1 MLYVFSRIL
10 ISMFSIF
17 NNIST
22 TSSFPAA
29 HAANSDVPTSYEVE
43 RKNMLGDKSQLCVL
57 LMLN

>member
-1 MLYVFSRIL
+1 
-10 ISMFSIF
+10 MFSIF
-17 NNIST
+17 NSIST